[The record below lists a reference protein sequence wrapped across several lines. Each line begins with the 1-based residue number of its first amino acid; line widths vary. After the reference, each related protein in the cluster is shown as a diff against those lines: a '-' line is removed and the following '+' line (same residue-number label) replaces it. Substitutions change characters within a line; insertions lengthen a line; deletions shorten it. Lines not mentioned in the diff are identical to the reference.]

1 MQFLFDVKCYGPQYF
16 CIILEKKYGTV
27 CNVNESFT
35 YSDVRTLKLITDI
48 NASLNSLT
56 LGDIRTDDLARAYQT
71 PLVPGEPEPDWVAR
85 ERAQFREHRDLD
97 KNGKMDRHEVGEW
110 IMPSGYDPVEAEAQH
125 LFYHADRDRV
135 GLVQM
140 YNYYF

>member
-1 MQFLFDVKCYGPQYF
+1 M
-16 CIILEKKYGTV
+16 
-27 CNVNESFT
+27 
-35 YSDVRTLKLITDI
+35 
-48 NASLNSLT
+48 
-56 LGDIRTDDLARAYQT
+56 
-71 PLVPGEPEPDWVAR
+71 PGEPEPDWVAR

-140 YNYYF
+140 YNYYFWLPQWTSYGNHLPWEITTLYVCFGPTGHFMFKQLLSSFTIPA